1 MIYKINFRLGILQNI
16 TKTLGGDI
24 MRVVDL
30 IEKKKLGLELS
41 SEEIDFLIQG
51 YVAGDIP
58 DYQMSAFLMAVYFKG
73 MTKDETTS
81 LTMSFVDSGHKVD
94 LARIQG
100 IKVDKHST
108 GGVGDKISLIVIP
121 LVASVGIPVAKMSGR
136 GLGHTG
142 GTIDKLESIEGFR
155 IELSEDEFINN
166 VNSYKMAITGQS
178 ANLVPA
184 DKKIYSLRDVTATI
198 DSIPLIASSVMSKK
212 IASGADAI
220 VLDVKVGSGA
230 FMKSLE
236 EAKVLAQTMV
246 DIGKSLNRNTV
257 AVITNM
263 DQPLGRE
270 VGNTNEVI
278 EAIKVL
284 KGQGEQ
290 DETTIALTI
299 ASYMCILGKVFN
311 SFDEAYNKLEEIIHS
326 GVAIEKF
333 KELIAIQGGNP
344 AVVDD
349 VSLLPKAKY
358 HFEIKAVNAGYVTQ
372 LDAQAIGVSAM
383 LLGAGRRIKTD
394 NIDYAAGIT
403 LVKKIGDMIDVGDT
417 LCILHTNKE
426 DIEEAKLKAL
436 NAYVISHEKPSIKDY
451 VLDILS

>member
-1 MIYKINFRLGILQNI
+1 
-16 TKTLGGDI
+16 

-30 IEKKKLGLELS
+30 IEKKKLGLELNQ
-41 SEEIDFLIQG
+41 EEIDFLING
-51 YVAGDIP
+51 YVGGDIP

-73 MTKDETTS
+73 MTSQETAN
-81 LTMSFVDSGHKVD
+81 LTMSFVNSGHQVD
-94 LARIQG
+94 LSKIQG

-121 LVASVGIPVAKMSGR
+121 LVAACGVPVAKMSGR

-155 IELSEDEFINN
+155 IELSEEEFINN

-198 DSIPLIASSVMSKK
+198 DSIPLIASSIMSKK

-230 FMKSLE
+230 FMKSLD
-236 EAKVLAQTMV
+236 EARVLARTMV
-246 DIGKSLNRNTV
+246 DIGKSLNRSIV
-257 AVITNM
+257 ALITNM

-270 VGNTNEVI
+270 VGNTNEIV

-284 KGQGEQ
+284 KGQGSE
-290 DETTIALTI
+290 DETKIALTI
-299 ASYMCILGKVFN
+299 ASYMCVLGGAFID
-311 SFDEAYNKLEEIIHS
+311 FEEAYKKLEVLIDS
-326 GVAIEKF
+326 GKAIEKF
-333 KELIAIQGGNP
+333 KELVKIQGGNP
-344 AVVDD
+344 NVIDD

-358 HFEIKAVNAGYVTQ
+358 HIEVKAESAGYVNK

-383 LLGAGRRIKTD
+383 LLGAGRRTKAD
-394 NIDYAAGIT
+394 SIDYAAGVT
-403 LVKKIGDMIDVGDT
+403 LTKKIGDQINIGDV
-417 LCILHTNKE
+417 LCVLHTNKE
-426 DIEEAKLKAL
+426 DIEEAKLKVL
-436 NAYVISHEKPSIKDY
+436 KAYTIGKEKAEIKSY
-451 VLDILS
+451 IFDIIK